1 MNGGSTEWRTP
12 RHALT
17 FCAIVLVVSTT
28 VAVATDAFQA
38 WYVALGAS
46 GSALV
51 IPVLFLQ
58 LRRTH
63 YRWWRRRR

>member
-1 MNGGSTEWRTP
+1 MADPT
-12 RHALT
+12 A
-17 FCAIVLVVSTT
+17 CAYFLRDIVLVVSTT
-28 VAVATDAFQA
+28 VAVPTDAFQA

-51 IPVLFLQ
+51 LVLFLQ